1 MASKIIHVNNV
12 WTVLYRKEI
21 NMRLP
26 VRMGQRYL
34 NVNKLECFHWA
45 CFHFDRLALNGNL
58 GRVDIMLGVVL
69 YSV

>member
-1 MASKIIHVNNV
+1 MAFKIIHVNNV

-45 CFHFDRLALNGNL
+45 RFHFDRSALNGNL
-58 GRVDIMLGVVL
+58 VRVDIMSMIVFKC
-69 YSV
+69 